1 MLKCTS
7 RLLSAFKSNLIGISA
22 SLLSE
27 SLIPPALLDEMNNI
41 ALPMENRAC
50 SLVRAVS
57 AKVEDNASNYEKLTE
72 ILSKDGEFYKDLLAE
87 LQETLESIQSSTGN

>member
-1 MLKCTS
+1 M
-7 RLLSAFKSNLIGISA
+7 SAFKSNLIGISA